1 MATFP
6 LKPRL
11 NPSQITVYKDFSLT
25 SDSRFRAIA
34 LLIFP
39 SYRMTSRFARL
50 CLVGL
55 FLLPLLGVHA
65 QTPGPLPQ
73 APRPTPPPSA
83 NAAAAAQASTAANK
97 PSTDDDLVSLKLPD
111 VDIDTVLSTLK
122 LYSGKTILRPAQLP
136 TAPGG
141 YNLQIDKPIP
151 RSQAIL
157 YIETILAMNQI
168 AVIPMGNDALKIVGL
183 TQARIEAPE
192 LISGS
197 TLDMPPSSKIA
208 SKLFLLDFLRV
219 QEFQQMLTMIGNPNI
234 SQPVPVQNANAILV
248 TDTISNLQRIE
259 VMLQQID
266 KPLMSGMAP
275 KFYTLHHAKAS
286 DLVGKLH
293 TMLTGTLQ
301 QQLGMGTSYN
311 ADDRTNQ
318 IILITD
324 QRQYP
329 FFDELIGKLD
339 IESDP
344 NTRNEVIYLKH
355 AKADAVATV
364 LGHILQQQSQAT
376 QRSQSARPTQGSQ
389 LPQNTPTPPGPLG
402 APAAPPTPTIVS
414 ASSAGNPALDQGSAN
429 EFSALVTIVNDDRS
443 NAIVVSGTVD
453 DIRLVRELIDKLDI
467 VLAQVRIEVVIAEV
481 TLDDNH
487 QSGISQLG
495 LQINGDK
502 LVGFSLSGGSDGSA
516 ISIAGDGTN
525 TFASITRPGGTTA
538 VSGPWDLAGVIALGT
553 TPRKTNTTILTVP
566 AIVTSHG
573 KQGIINDGET
583 RPVISGVTNYTGA
596 TAGATT
602 SSQVTQQQIGTT
614 LTVTPFIGN
623 DGTVQLDIQQEL
635 SDVTG
640 TVSVDNNTQYIIG
653 TRKTTSYVTAKS
665 GEIIVLGGFRKDI
678 DSKNRSRLG
687 PIPILGDLLG
697 PRKKDK
703 YHQELIFFL
712 RPTVLTNNPTIDNA
726 EILKRVEKLPTR
738 EEIKQNLD
746 PNYQPPKPSLIDR
759 IMPK

>member
-1 MATFP
+1 MATFL

-11 NPSQITVYKDFSLT
+11 NPSQITVYKDFALT
-25 SDSRFRAIA
+25 SDSHFRAIA

-39 SYRMTSRFARL
+39 SYRMTSRLARL
-50 CLVGL
+50 CLIGFV
-55 FLLPLLGVHA
+55 LLPLLGVHA
-65 QTPGPLPQ
+65 QTPGPLPE
-73 APRPTPPPSA
+73 APRPTPPPPTNSTPPAQAA
-83 NAAAAAQASTAANK
+83 NAASKA
-97 PSTDDDLVSLKLPD
+97 STDDDLVSLKLPD

-168 AVIPMGNDALKIVGL
+168 AVIPMGNDALKIVAL

-192 LISGS
+192 LIAGS

-219 QEFQQMLTMIGNPNI
+219 QEFQQMLSMIGNPNI

-266 KPLMSGMAP
+266 KPLLTGMAP

-286 DLVGKLH
+286 DLIGKLH

-301 QQLGMGTSYN
+301 QQLGMGTSFN

-318 IILITD
+318 VILITD
-324 QRQYP
+324 PRQYP
-329 FFDELIGKLD
+329 FFDELIAKLD

-364 LGHILQQQSQAT
+364 LGRILSGQNQN
-376 QRSQSARPTQGSQ
+376 QRSQSARPTQTS

-414 ASSAGNPALDQGSAN
+414 ASGSSNPALDQGGAN

-443 NAIVVSGTVD
+443 NAIVVSGTTD

-481 TLDDNH
+481 TLDDNN

-495 LQINGDK
+495 LQVNGDK
-502 LVGFSLSGGSDGSA
+502 LVGFSLAGGSDGSA

-525 TFASITRPGGTTA
+525 TFASITRPGGTTS
-538 VSGPWDLAGVIALGT
+538 VSGPWDLAGVISLGT

-583 RPVISGVTNYTGA
+583 RPVISGVTNYAGA

-635 SDVTG
+635 SDVVG
-640 TVSVDNNTQYIIG
+640 TVAVDNNTQYIIG

-665 GEIIVLGGFRKDI
+665 GEIIVLGGFRKEI
-678 DSKNRSRLG
+678 DAKNRSRLG
-687 PIPILGDLLG
+687 PIPIIGDLLG
-697 PRKKDK
+697 PRKKEK
-703 YHQELIFFL
+703 SHQELIFFL
-712 RPTVLTNNPTIDNA
+712 RPTVLTNNPTVDNA
-726 EILKRVEKLPTR
+726 EILKRVDKLPTR